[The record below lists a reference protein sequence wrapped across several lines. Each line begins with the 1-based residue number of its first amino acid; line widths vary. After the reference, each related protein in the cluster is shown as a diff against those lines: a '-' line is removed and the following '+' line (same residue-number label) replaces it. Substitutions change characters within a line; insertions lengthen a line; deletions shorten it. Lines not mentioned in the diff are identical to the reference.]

1 MLSTREGKMAS
12 SEETKKSSFPGL
24 RVMVAEDDWLLALNI
39 QALLDELGCAVIGP
53 AANVNDAQRLAEEN
67 SFDIALLDVRFQY
80 NDTSNLIAQIL
91 KKKRVPFA
99 YVTGYSESD
108 LRQWKMPKAFILQKP
123 VTASNLAATITVL
136 SK

>member
-1 MLSTREGKMAS
+1 MAS
-12 SEETKKSSFPGL
+12 REETKKTSFARL

-39 QALLDELGCAVIGP
+39 QAMLDELGCAVIGP
-53 AANVNDAQRLAEEN
+53 AANVHDAQRLAEEN

-91 KKKRVPFA
+91 KKRRVPFA

-108 LRQWKMPKAFILQKP
+108 LRQWNMPKAFILQKP

>member
-1 MLSTREGKMAS
+1 MPSREEA
-12 SEETKKSSFPGL
+12 KKPSFPGL
-24 RVMVAEDDWLLALNI
+24 RVMVAEDEWLLALEI
-39 QALLDELGCAVIGP
+39 QALLGEFGCAVIGP
-53 AANVNDAQRLAEEN
+53 ATNINDAQRLAEES

-91 KKKRVPFA
+91 KKKRIPFA
-99 YVTGYSESD
+99 YVTAYSESE
-108 LRQWKMPKAFILQKP
+108 LRLWNMPKAFILQKP

>member
-1 MLSTREGKMAS
+1 MPSREEA
-12 SEETKKSSFPGL
+12 KKPSFPGL
-24 RVMVAEDDWLLALNI
+24 RVMVAEDEWL
-39 QALLDELGCAVIGP
+39 QALEIQTLLGEFGCAVIGP
-53 AANVNDAQRLAEEN
+53 ATNINDAQRLAEES

-91 KKKRVPFA
+91 KKKRIPFA
-99 YVTGYSESD
+99 YVTAYSESE
-108 LRQWKMPKAFILQKP
+108 LRLWDMPKAFILQKP